1 MKHCT
6 SCRCETTT
14 LYQETGCV
22 AFRQAV
28 QRAKYPQ
35 SVTVFSA
42 AEYSRMKCVLR
53 DDGLADYALTPD
65 AEIVSLF
72 SIGEPGAGR
81 GALADAIKRGGAHLQ
96 AFDGFLTHYYRT
108 QGFEEKSRV
117 VFDPGLAPEGWNYEK
132 DGKPDVVFMRYVGHY
147 PQGGSK

>member
-1 MKHCT
+1 MH
-6 SCRCETTT
+6 S
-14 LYQETGCV
+14 
-22 AFRQAV
+22 RQTPKSS
-28 QRAKYPQ
+28 R
-35 SVTVFSA
+35 SSA
-42 AEYSRMKCVLR
+42 
-53 DDGLADYALTPD
+53 LASPAQ
-65 AEIVSLF
+65 
-72 SIGEPGAGR
+72 GAGR